1 MKKLFLT
8 LIVICSVLIVFH
20 VIDFIL
26 IMYTDV
32 TYRRMLGPYGS
43 IISIILLIVMIIL
56 FNKQYR
62 KQ

>member
-8 LIVICSVLIVFH
+8 LTVICSVLIVVH
-20 VIDFIL
+20 VIDLIQ
-26 IMYTDV
+26 IMYTDLM
-32 TYRRMLGPYGS
+32 YRKMFGPYGS

-56 FNKQYR
+56 FIKQYR